1 MIWFKQRGFYEEVV
15 DNSFEFKLLS
25 SPING
30 TLSTVANVLNLRRL
44 DRTDYRN
51 EYLCRAATRFYY
63 PPLLQ
68 SITIDM
74 NCKLVCLSYCIS
86 SLLYYSTLL

>member
-1 MIWFKQRGFYEEVV
+1 MIWFKQRGFYEEIV
-15 DNSFEFKLLS
+15 DDSYEYIPLV

-44 DRTDYRN
+44 DRNDYLGK
-51 EYLCRAATRFYY
+51 YLCRAATRFYY

-74 NCKLVCLSYCIS
+74 NCKLVCLIP
-86 SLLYYSTLL
+86 